1 MDVVINNSVDID
13 RVAQIAIPRTGMF
26 VNCEIDL
33 MDESVSLKDIDGNL

>member
-13 RVAQIAIPRTGMF
+13 RVAQISILHTGIL

-33 MDESVSLKDIDGNL
+33 MGGSVSLKGIDGND

>member
-13 RVAQIAIPRTGMF
+13 RVAQISTPRTGIL

-33 MDESVSLKDIDGNL
+33 MDELVSRKDIDGNR

>member
-13 RVAQIAIPRTGMF
+13 RVAQISIPRTGIF

-33 MDESVSLKDIDGNL
+33 MEESVSLKDIDGNR